1 MFFSINGSFVRNLY
15 IINFILNKQK
25 HKKVAI
31 DDNNN
36 NNKKK
41 RKEKYWN
48 LNKYVSRCFIQIR
61 IKLNELSNVCLLM
74 CF

>member
-31 DDNNN
+31 DVNNINNINN

-41 RKEKYWN
+41 RKEKY
-48 LNKYVSRCFIQIR
+48 
-61 IKLNELSNVCLLM
+61 
-74 CF
+74 